1 MVWCLI
7 YVIFLALLMLKAR
20 NYSEKCR
27 QQRIKDDME
36 TVEALVTGE
45 KDPQGEVILR
55 TRGIYTRIGRK

>member
-27 QQRIKDDME
+27 QQRIQE
-36 TVEALVTGE
+36 ATEVIEALVTGS
-45 KDPQGEVILR
+45 KPPQGEIILR